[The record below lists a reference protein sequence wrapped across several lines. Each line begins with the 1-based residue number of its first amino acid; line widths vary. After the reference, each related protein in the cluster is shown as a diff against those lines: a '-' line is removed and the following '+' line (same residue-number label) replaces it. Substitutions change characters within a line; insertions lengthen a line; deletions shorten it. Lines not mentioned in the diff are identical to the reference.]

1 MKNRE
6 QPYAYGMPKKY
17 TKGLDPKTARRRAA
31 AQKMKA
37 KLYKKNPKA
46 KALYKPLPGD

>member
-1 MKNRE
+1 MANRE
-6 QPYAYGMPKKY
+6 QPYREGMPAKY
-17 TKGLDPKTARRRAA
+17 SKGLSPAMAKKRAA

>member
-1 MKNRE
+1 MKK
-6 QPYAYGMPKKY
+6 QPYREGMPAKY
-17 TKGLDPKTARRRAA
+17 SKGLSKNVARRRAA

>member
-6 QPYAYGMPKKY
+6 QPYREGMPAKYSENLSTAMAKK
-17 TKGLDPKTARRRAA
+17 RAA